1 MSVQEAYK
9 GRLREHFTRPR
20 NQGDLGGCTA
30 RARLT
35 NPLCG
40 DEIEVGVW
48 RAGGALESVRFRAR
62 ACAICV
68 ASASLMTEQAAGAG
82 TDAAIALAARVRHW
96 IEAGGEPPADLP
108 EPLAALA
115 VTRDLPNRE
124 RCVTLPWEALERA
137 LEGR

>member
-1 MSVQEAYK
+1 MSVQEAYR

-20 NQGDLGGCTA
+20 NQGDLAGCSA
-30 RARLT
+30 SARLN

-48 RAGGALESVRFRAR
+48 RQGDTLDAVRFRAR

-68 ASASLMTEQAAGAG
+68 ASASLMTEQAAGAEVS
-82 TDAAIALAARVRHW
+82 AALALAGRLRGW
-96 IEAGGEPPADLP
+96 IESAAGPPADLP
-108 EPLAALA
+108 EPLLALA

-124 RCVTLPWEALERA
+124 RCVTLPWEALQQA
-137 LEGR
+137 LTEA

>member
-1 MSVQEAYK
+1 MSVQDAYR

-20 NQGDLGGCTA
+20 NQGDLAGCSTS
-30 RARLT
+30 ARLN

-48 RAGGALESVRFRAR
+48 REGPALASVRFRAR

-68 ASASLMTEQAAGAG
+68 ASASLMTEQVAGGPEAA
-82 TDAAIALAARVRHW
+82 ALALAGQVRAW
-96 IEAGGEPPADLP
+96 IESGGEPPADLP
-108 EPLAALA
+108 EPLVALA

-124 RCVTLPWEALERA
+124 RCVTLPWEALEQA
-137 LEGR
+137 LEGC

>member
-1 MSVQEAYK
+1 MSVREAYK

-20 NQGDLGGCTA
+20 NQGDLAGCSA

-48 RAGGALESVRFRAR
+48 RAGEALESVRFRAR
-62 ACAICV
+62 ACALCV
-68 ASASLMTEQAAGAG
+68 ASASLMTGEVAGAG
-82 TDAAIALAARVRHW
+82 TGAAIALAARVRYW